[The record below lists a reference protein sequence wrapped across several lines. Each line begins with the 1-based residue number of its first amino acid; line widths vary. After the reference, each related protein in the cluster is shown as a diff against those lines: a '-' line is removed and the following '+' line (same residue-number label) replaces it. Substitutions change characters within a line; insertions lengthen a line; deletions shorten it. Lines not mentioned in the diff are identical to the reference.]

1 MKYLKKFENYASYE
15 EARQN
20 LILPNV
26 SFCEQ
31 ENEVYYN
38 PYVDPYNG
46 HAYVDLGLPSG
57 TKWATMNVGATK
69 PEEYGLYFA
78 WGDTQ
83 GYTASQVGSG
93 EGQKAFA
100 WADYKWSED
109 GGTTMSK
116 YNATD
121 GKTILDIEDDAVA
134 VAWGGSWKTPTAEQF
149 QELIDNT
156 EKRWTSRTVENTTVN
171 GYEFAKS
178 GDATFSGDTLFI
190 PAAGDADRGGIYNVG
205 KLGGI
210 WSSSLYSS
218 SDGFGLSLYFSSGY
232 GASVYNLSVRCN
244 GYSVRGVVG

>member
-1 MKYLKKFENYASYE
+1 MKYLKKFENYTEYDSAK
-15 EARQN
+15 EAG

-26 SFCEQ
+26 SLCVA

-116 YNATD
+116 YNETD
-121 GKTILDIEDDAVA
+121 GKTVLDLEDDAVA
-134 VAWGGSWKTPTAEQF
+134 VAWGGSWKIPTEAQC

-156 EKRWTSRTVENTTVN
+156 TYTWTAVN
-171 GYEFAKS
+171 GVNGGKFTASNGNYI
-178 GDATFSGDTLFI
+178 FI
-190 PAAGDADRGGIYNVG
+190 PAAGIVYYGIMHYVG
-205 KLGGI
+205 DSGFIWDTSLG
-210 WSSSLYSS
+210 
-218 SDGFGLSLYFSSGY
+218 SDGVRNSNYLYFGGSKDFVNS
-232 GASVYNLSVRCN
+232 NLRCH

>member
-1 MKYLKKFENYASYE
+1 MKYLKKFENYTEYDSAK
-15 EARQN
+15 EAG

-31 ENEVYYN
+31 ENKVHYN
-38 PYVDPYNG
+38 PWVDPYNG

-93 EGQKAFA
+93 EGQKVFA
-100 WADYKWSED
+100 WADYKWSKD

-121 GKTILDIEDDAVA
+121 GKTVLDLEDDAA
-134 VAWGGSWKTPTAEQF
+134 RANWGGSWKIPTAEQF
-149 QELIDNT
+149 QELIDST
-156 EKRWTSRTVENTTVN
+156 EKRWTTVNNVN

-178 GDATFSGDTLFI
+178 GDTTFSGDTLFI
-190 PAAGDADRGGIYNVG
+190 PAAGDADRGSIYNVG
-205 KLGGI
+205 DIGYV
-210 WSSSLYSS
+210 WSNSLASS
-218 SDGFGLSLYFSSGY
+218 SDGLGIILFLSSYKPRIDSY
-232 GASVYNLSVRCN
+232 SVRCN